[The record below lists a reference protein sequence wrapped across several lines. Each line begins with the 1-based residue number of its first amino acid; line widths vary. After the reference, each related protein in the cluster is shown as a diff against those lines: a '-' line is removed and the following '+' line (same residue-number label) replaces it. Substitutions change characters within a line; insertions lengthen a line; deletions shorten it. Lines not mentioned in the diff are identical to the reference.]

1 MSPNQPA
8 TVAPKRQ
15 MHLMLFPMFT
25 GAHVAGWRHPGADPG
40 RMHDVAFHTQVV
52 QTAEKAKFDAVFY
65 SDAQGFRTVV
75 GRDVH
80 SRNDVS
86 RMDPLVLLS
95 ALSMVT
101 SRIGLIATLSTSYN
115 EPYAAARRL
124 ASLDHISHGR
134 AGWNVVTSTTRNEA
148 RNFGREAHYGH
159 AERYARAEEFVDVA
173 RGLWDS
179 WDDDAF
185 LVDKADGRFFDPDK
199 LHGLAHQG
207 KFFSVSGPLTTA
219 RSPQGHPVI
228 VQAGASDAGQDLA
241 ARCADVVFM
250 SNPDMASSQ
259 DFYAAF
265 KTKVA
270 GFGRDPAD
278 CKLLPSIQPIVAET
292 EARAHEIV
300 AELAALIHPDV
311 AISMLE
317 LALGGA
323 VDLHGLD
330 PDGPLPEILET
341 ESSKSTRAKVLAMAE
356 GRSIIELARK
366 IAAVRTSSGLVG
378 TPEQVADHLQTWF
391 ENGAADGFVIT
402 APFLPG
408 SLDAFVD
415 GVVPI
420 LQQRGLFRTDYA
432 GETLRDHLGLARPA
446 SRYEAQPEL
455 HVEPEIWQPD

>member
-1 MSPNQPA
+1 MTTTLQPPA
-8 TVAPKRQ
+8 QRK

-25 GAHVAGWRHPGADPG
+25 GAHVAGWRHEGADPG
-40 RMHDVAFHTQVV
+40 RMHDVGFHTEIVRIV
-52 QTAEKAKFDAVFY
+52 ERAKFDAVFY
-65 SDAQGFRTVV
+65 SDAQGFRTII

-86 RMDPLVLLS
+86 RMDPMVLLS

-101 SRIGLIATLSTSYN
+101 TRIGLIATLSTSYN
-115 EPYAAARRL
+115 EPYATARRL
-124 ASLDHISHGR
+124 ASLDHISNGR
-134 AGWNVVTSTTRNEA
+134 AGWNVVTSTTQNEA
-148 RNFGREAHYGH
+148 RNFGRDVHYGH

-173 RGLWDS
+173 KGLWDS

-185 LVDKADGRFFDPDK
+185 LIDKGEGRFFDPAK
-199 LHGLAHQG
+199 VHGLGHKG
-207 KFFSVSGPLTTA
+207 EFFAVAGPLTTA

-228 VQAGASDAGQDLA
+228 VQAGASDAGQALA

-250 SNPDMASSQ
+250 SNPTLEGSQ
-259 DFYAAF
+259 AFYAGF
-265 KTKVA
+265 KAKVA
-270 GFGRDPAD
+270 AFGRNPDD

-292 EARAHEIV
+292 EEKARAIV
-300 AELAALIHPDV
+300 AELAELIHPDV

-323 VDLHGLD
+323 VDLHELD
-330 PDGPLPEILET
+330 PDGPLPDIPET
-341 ESSKSTRAKVLAMAE
+341 EASKSTQAKVLAMGA
-356 GRSIIELARK
+356 GLSIIELARRV
-366 IAAVRTSSGLVG
+366 AALRTSTGLVG
-378 TPEQVADHLQTWF
+378 TPEQVADHMQHWF

-408 SLDAFVD
+408 SLTAFVD

-420 LQQRGLFRTDYA
+420 LQARGLFRTEYE
-432 GETLRDHLGLARPA
+432 GETLRDHLGLERPV
-446 SRYEAQPEL
+446 SIHEERPDR

>member
-1 MSPNQPA
+1 MTSSA
-8 TVAPKRQ
+8 RK

-25 GAHVAGWRHPGADPG
+25 GAHVAGWRHPGAEPG
-40 RMHDVAFHTQVV
+40 RMHDVAFHTRIV

-65 SDAQGFRTVV
+65 SDAQGFRTIV

-86 RMDPLVLLS
+86 RMDPLILLS
-95 ALSMVT
+95 ALSMMT

-115 EPYAAARRL
+115 EPYAVARKV
-124 ASLDHISHGR
+124 ASLDHVSHGR

-148 RNFGREAHYGH
+148 RNFGRDAHYGH

-185 LVDKADGRFFDPDK
+185 LVDAAEGRFFDPDK
-199 LHGLAHQG
+199 VHGLGHKG
-207 KFFSVSGPLTTA
+207 EFFSVAGPLTTA

-228 VQAGASDAGQDLA
+228 VQAGASDAGQALA

-250 SNPDMASSQ
+250 SNPTMAGSQ
-259 DFYAAF
+259 AFYAAF
-265 KTKVA
+265 KAQVA
-270 GFGRDPAD
+270 GFGRDPNA

-292 EARAHEIV
+292 EERAHEIV
-300 AELAALIHPDV
+300 AELAELIHPDV

-330 PDGPLPEILET
+330 PDGPLPAIPDT
-341 ESSKSTRAKVLAMAE
+341 ESSKSTQAKVLAMGE
-356 GRSIIELARK
+356 GLSILALARK
-366 IAAVRTSSGLVG
+366 VAALRTSSGLVG

-408 SLDAFVD
+408 SLDAFVE

-420 LQQRGLFRTDYA
+420 LQARGLFRTEYE
-432 GETLRDHLGLARPA
+432 GETLRDHLGLERPA
-446 SRYEAQPEL
+446 SRHAGHPEL
-455 HVEPEIWQPD
+455 HIEPEIWQAD